1 METFASLLCA
11 VLLAVDQPAAA
22 RAEGGPAAEDDAA
35 DTAQEPEGGAG
46 VSPIELVPRVELR
59 QAYQRLD
66 SGASVHDTMT
76 EIDIQFLRRI
86 LLRYQMPYR
95 TLVTPAGRLSGL
107 GDLQLSTIIILA
119 ADATRLFGLVGG
131 AVLDTASAPELG
143 TGKQQVAFGVGGAI
157 KPRPWLLTYAVVQD
171 QLSVG
176 GNSARQDINQLLV
189 DLGGILFGKRYNW
202 LKLDLVT
209 TVDFKGTTAGRFFG
223 TLEVGS
229 LVIGRV
235 GLFMRA
241 GTQLVGPAL
250 LDYSVAGGVRYLF
263 RLEKGRPR

>member
-1 METFASLLCA
+1 METLASLLCA

-22 RAEGGPAAEDDAA
+22 ARTNEAEAG
-35 DTAQEPEGGAG
+35 DTAEEPEGGAG
-46 VSPIELVPRVELR
+46 ISPVELIPRIELR

-66 SGASVHDTMT
+66 SGVSVHDSMA

-95 TLVTPAGRLSGL
+95 TVVTPMGRVSGL

-119 ADATRLFGLVGG
+119 SDATRLIGLVGG
-131 AVLDTASAPELG
+131 AVLDTAAAPELG
-143 TGKQQVAFGVGGAI
+143 TGKQQVSFGVGGAF
-157 KPRPWLLTYAVVQD
+157 KPWRWLLTYAVVQD
-171 QLSVG
+171 QRSVG
-176 GNSARQDINQLLV
+176 GNSARQDIDTV
-189 DLGGILFGKRYNW
+189 IADLGAILFGRQYNW
-202 LKLDLVT
+202 LKVDLVT
-209 TVDFKGTTAGRFFG
+209 TVDLKGSTAGRFFG

-235 GLFMRA
+235 GLFMRG
-241 GTQLVGPAL
+241 GTQFVGPAL
-250 LDYSVAGGVRYLF
+250 LDFSVAGGVRYLF